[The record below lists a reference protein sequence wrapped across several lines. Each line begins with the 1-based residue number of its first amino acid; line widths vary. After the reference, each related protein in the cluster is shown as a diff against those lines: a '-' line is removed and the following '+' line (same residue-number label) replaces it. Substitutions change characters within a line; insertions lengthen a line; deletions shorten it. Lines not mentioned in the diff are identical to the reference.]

1 MKTIGFRKHCF
12 PRAQIYNTTICV
24 AHLAEFIDL
33 KFAEVAPRFLR
44 TTMGR
49 ACKSSASTRTITGA
63 RQTGFFET
71 SSTMPAATH
80 GAAIMLAAAHERR
93 QAPPYGL
100 SIPIKQY
107 TTTIFHC
114 KP

>member
-49 ACKSSASTRTITGA
+49 ACRSSTSTRTITGA
-63 RQTGFFET
+63 WQTRFFET
-71 SSTMPAATH
+71 CSTMLAATH

-100 SIPIKQY
+100 VDTNKTVYGDHFSL
-107 TTTIFHC
+107 
-114 KP
+114 